1 MVCAFEQRHSARSE
15 VSWPVSIWHPKAS
28 RFFNGRSV
36 NVSTGG
42 ALVRMPLKSP
52 VREGQDIE
60 LNFPR
65 GEELTSKKGGSARI
79 KPARVVR
86 IDRSDMLSSATIQVG
101 LEFCDEQRVEKEMP
115 LPVL

>member
-1 MVCAFEQRHSARSE
+1 MVCAFEQRHSERSE

-42 ALVRMPLKSP
+42 ALVRMPLQSP

-65 GEELTSKKGGSARI
+65 GEELASKKGCSARI
-79 KPARVVR
+79 KAARVVR
-86 IDRSDMLSSATIQVG
+86 VDRSDMLNSATIQVG
-101 LEFCDEQRVEKEMP
+101 LEFCDKQGVEEEAAP
-115 LPVL
+115 AVL